1 VEPTLSAS
9 QLTTAYAVCRGI
21 ARRQARNFYY
31 GFRALPSA
39 KRNALSAVYA
49 FMRHADDISD
59 DEGVPVVE
67 RRERLQTW
75 IEEWHRVQDGIP
87 SNDPVFVALA
97 DAQKKYKIP
106 PELLDQLVQG
116 TSLDLQTPAE
126 DDRSSNREGNIAVAA
141 SPIRLH
147 RNFADLYQYCYL
159 VASVVGLVCIRIY
172 QYEDPRA
179 EQLAERCGVAFQL
192 TNIIRDVKED
202 AAMGRVYF
210 PEEDLHRFGLTVDD
224 FLNGRGARLEQS
236 RLSPLLEFETQRAR
250 EYYASA
256 AELIPLIHED
266 SRPALWVMVAIY
278 QRLLERIA
286 EKKYDVLRERVRLSG
301 TEKMGIF
308 WRGIIKSV
316 FQRI

>member
-1 VEPTLSAS
+1 MSAS

-31 GFRALPSA
+31 SFLALPSA

-59 DEGVPVVE
+59 DESLLLLE
-67 RRERLQTW
+67 RRQRLQHW
-75 IEEWHRVQDGIP
+75 LEEWHKVQAGTP
-87 SNDPVFVALA
+87 TNDPIFVALA
-97 DAQKKYKIP
+97 DAQHKYRIP
-106 PELLDQLVQG
+106 GELLDQLVHG
-116 TSLDLQTPAE
+116 TSMDLESSAHDAE
-126 DDRSSNREGNIAVAA
+126 ASSQFEGRAVAA
-141 SPIRLH
+141 VPIRVH
-147 RNFADLYQYCYL
+147 RTFAELYEYCYH

-202 AAMGRVYF
+202 AALGRVYL

-224 FLNGRGARLEQS
+224 FLRDKGARLEPS
-236 RLSPLLEFETQRAR
+236 RLGPLLAFEAQRAR

-256 AELIPLIHED
+256 DELIPLIHED
-266 SRPALWVMVAIY
+266 SRSALWVMVTIY
-278 QRLLERIA
+278 KRLLERIGQ
-286 EKKYDVLRERVRLSG
+286 KNYDVLKGRMRLTG
-301 TEKMGIF
+301 TEKMLILT
-308 WRGIIKSV
+308 RGIIKSV
-316 FQRI
+316 FERL

>member
-1 VEPTLSAS
+1 MSLS

-31 GFRALPSA
+31 SFRVLPA
-39 KRNALSAVYA
+39 VKRNALSAVYA

-59 DEGVPVVE
+59 DESMPVAE
-67 RRERLQTW
+67 RRKRLHNW
-75 IEEWHRVQDGIP
+75 LEEWHQVQAGNP

-106 PELLDQLVQG
+106 PQLLDQLVQG
-116 TSLDLQTPAE
+116 TSLDLQSPAE
-126 DDRSSNREGNIAVAA
+126 EADRSSAVERSTAVAA

-147 RNFADLYQYCYL
+147 RTFADLYEYCYL
-159 VASVVGLVCIRIY
+159 VASVVGLVCIRVY

-210 PEEDLHRFGLTVDD
+210 PEEDLARFGLTFDD
-224 FLNGRGARLEQS
+224 FLADKGSRLEQS
-236 RLSPLLEFETQRAR
+236 RLWPLLEFETQRAR

-256 AELIPLIHED
+256 TELIPLIHED
-266 SRPALWVMVAIY
+266 SRPALWVMVTVY

-286 EKKYDVLRERVRLSG
+286 EKNYDVLHERVRLSG
-301 TEKMGIF
+301 GEKMRILG
-308 WRGIIKSV
+308 RGIIQSV

>member
-1 VEPTLSAS
+1 MSVS

-31 GFRALPSA
+31 SFRVLPAA

-59 DEGVPVVE
+59 DETATVVE
-67 RRERLQTW
+67 RRERLQSW
-75 IEEWHRVQDGIP
+75 LDEWHQVQAGRP
-87 SNDPVFVALA
+87 SNDPVFVALS
-97 DAQKKYKIP
+97 DAQKKYRIP
-106 PELLDQLVQG
+106 RELLDKLVHG
-116 TSLDLQTPAE
+116 TSLDLQTSVEEPDPSAMQQR
-126 DDRSSNREGNIAVAA
+126 DTAVAT
-141 SPIRLH
+141 SPIRTY
-147 RNFADLYQYCYL
+147 RTFADLYEYCYL

-172 QYEDPRA
+172 QYEDPHA
-179 EQLAERCGVAFQL
+179 EHLAERCGIAFQL

-224 FLNGRGARLEQS
+224 FLGDKGAHLEQS
-236 RLSPLLEFETQRAR
+236 RLRPLLEFETQRAR
-250 EYYASA
+250 EYYKSA

-266 SRPALWVMVAIY
+266 SRPALWVMVTIY
-278 QRLLERIA
+278 QCLLERIA
-286 EKKYDVLRERVRLSG
+286 EKNYDVLRQRVRLSG
-301 TEKMGIF
+301 TEKMSILG
-308 WRGIIKSV
+308 RGIIRSV

>member
-1 VEPTLSAS
+1 MSVS

-31 GFRALPSA
+31 SFLALPAA

-59 DEGVPVVE
+59 EESVPVPE
-67 RRERLQTW
+67 RRRRLQNW
-75 IEEWHRVQDGIP
+75 VEEWHQVQAGTP

-97 DAQKKYKIP
+97 DAQKKYRIP

-116 TSLDLQTPAE
+116 TSMDLQTPV
-126 DDRSSNREGNIAVAA
+126 DDVDRSSAAQVDTAVAA
-141 SPIRLH
+141 APTRIH
-147 RNFADLYQYCYL
+147 RTFADLYDYCYF

-224 FLNGRGARLEQS
+224 FLQDKGARLEQS
-236 RLSPLLEFETQRAR
+236 RLWPLLEFEAQRAR

-256 AELIPLIHED
+256 TELIPLIHED
-266 SRPALWVMVAIY
+266 SRPALWVMVTIY
-278 QRLLERIA
+278 RRLLERIA
-286 EKKYDVLRERVRLSG
+286 ERNYDVLHGRARLSG
-301 TEKMGIF
+301 TEKVGILT
-308 WRGIIKSV
+308 RGIIKSI

>member
-1 VEPTLSAS
+1 MSAS
-9 QLTTAYAVCRGI
+9 QLTTAYAVCRGV

-31 GFRALPSA
+31 SFLALPAA

-59 DEGVPVVE
+59 DESVPVVE
-67 RRERLQTW
+67 RRSRLQTW
-75 IEEWHRVQDGIP
+75 LEEWHQVQAGSQ

-97 DAQKKYKIP
+97 DVQKKYRIP

-116 TSLDLQTPAE
+116 TSMDLQSPAE
-126 DDRSSNREGNIAVAA
+126 DTDRSSALEGNTAVAT

-147 RNFADLYQYCYL
+147 RTFADLYEYCYL

-179 EQLAERCGVAFQL
+179 ERLAERCGVAFQL

-210 PEEDLHRFGLTVDD
+210 PEEDLLRFGLTVDD
-224 FLNGRGARLEQS
+224 FLHDKGVRLERS
-236 RLSPLLEFETQRAR
+236 RLWPLLEFEAQRAR

-266 SRPALWVMVAIY
+266 SRPALWVMVTIY

-286 EKKYDVLRERVRLSG
+286 ERNYDVLGERVRLGG
-301 TEKMGIF
+301 TEKMRILGQ
-308 WRGIIKSV
+308 GIIKSV
-316 FQRI
+316 FQRV